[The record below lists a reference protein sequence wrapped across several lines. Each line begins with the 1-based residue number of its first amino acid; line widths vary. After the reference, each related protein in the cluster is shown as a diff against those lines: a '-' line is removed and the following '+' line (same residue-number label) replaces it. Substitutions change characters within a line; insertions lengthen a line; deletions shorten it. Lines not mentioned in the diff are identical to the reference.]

1 MHTNSDNKVIG
12 FFNTLGIDSIR
23 FIVQQEILLKFL
35 TKRGYQ
41 IETILGDPWIVQYFE
56 HKYGD
61 MSRLKFVKIN
71 KGRSINSLIIL
82 RHTDTCEQREK
93 KNKKRGG
100 YYVEV
105 VFAGLRQPF
114 RDIDISTYDVLAQFV
129 KRFEVFNIDV
139 CVDGENKTQ
148 IDRLNKHVL
157 RRMFEPWI
165 KRYTDTNIH
174 YSTFYVNAPVETENQ
189 TYQYSKIVFY
199 DKFLKEAK
207 YKHIEEKYEKWKR
220 LEVTVPLHGKLGIY
234 MLEDLTR
241 DIAEMAK
248 HCFGDVAIS
257 DEFFHKQVGLLL
269 DRRRIKSKTLTLH

>member
-23 FIVQQEILLKFL
+23 FIVQQETLRKFL

-41 IETILGDPWIVQYFE
+41 IETIVNDPWIVQYFE

-61 MSRLKFVKIN
+61 ISRLKFVKIN
-71 KGRSINSLIIL
+71 KGRNINSLIIL
-82 RHTDTCEQREK
+82 HHTDVCEQLEK
-93 KNKKRGG
+93 NRKKRGG

-114 RDIDISTYDVLAQFV
+114 KKIDISTYDVLAQFV
-129 KRFEVFNIDV
+129 KRFDVSSIDV
-139 CVDGENKTQ
+139 CVDGENKMR
-148 IDRLNKHVL
+148 IDWSNKHVL

-174 YSTFYVNAPVETENQ
+174 YSTFYVNAPIETENQ
-189 TYQYSKIVFY
+189 TYPYLKIVFY

-207 YKHIEEKYEKWKR
+207 YKYIEEKYEGWKR
-220 LEVTVPLHGKLGIY
+220 FEVTVLLEGKLKIY

-241 DIAEMAK
+241 DIEEMATR
-248 HCFGDVAIS
+248 CFGKVTFS
-257 DEFFHKQVGLLL
+257 DEYFKMQVGLLL
-269 DRRRIKSKTLTLH
+269 DRRKLKKKNILLA